1 MRIPGIEAGRG
12 LPATLIMTIVG
23 LLPLSGPLQAATLYA
38 TRIGTWGL
46 ENGTLTN
53 GVKHA
58 VSDLRSVGHS
68 AAWGEAFAD
77 GTGIS
82 VWGKTSANGDN
93 GFLNQYHP
101 QMEGSFTFNDL
112 VISDPSNSGATSALL
127 GVNFG
132 VSFNS
137 AIRRTQVNVTIDGH
151 TTQVFNPVGEG
162 NHTTALVN
170 VPLNTP
176 LTLTLAMVADQ
187 WGARDGAGNISYVEG
202 QAAAWLRSTPF
213 YLQDGF
219 TADSA
224 DAGISGNS
232 LSAVPLPAAA
242 WLFGGALLGLGGL
255 GRLAVKGPGRG
266 NSGPAD
272 PPSA

>member
-12 LPATLIMTIVG
+12 LPATLLLTIVG
-23 LLPLSGPLQAATLYA
+23 LLPISSPLQAATLYT
-38 TRIGTWGL
+38 TRIGTWGIG
-46 ENGTLTN
+46 NGTLAT
-53 GVKHA
+53 GTKHA
-58 VSDLRSVGHS
+58 ASNLSSVGHS

-82 VWGKTSANGDN
+82 VRGKSSPKADN
-93 GFLNQYHP
+93 GGISQYHP

-112 VISDPSNSGATSALL
+112 VISNPGDSGATSALL

-132 VSFNS
+132 VSFNGS
-137 AIRRTQVNVTIDGH
+137 IRRTQVNVTIGGH
-151 TTQVFNPVGEG
+151 ITQVFNPVGEG
-162 NHTTALVN
+162 NHTTTLVS

-187 WGARDGAGNISYVEG
+187 WGASDGQGNVDYFEG
-202 QAAAWLRSTPF
+202 QAAAWLRAAPF

-232 LSAVPLPAAA
+232 LSAVPLPAAV
-242 WLFGGALLGLGGL
+242 WLFGGALLGLG
-255 GRLAVKGPGRG
+255 RLAAKGACRG
-266 NSGPAD
+266 TAGPDA

>member
-12 LPATLIMTIVG
+12 LPAALLLTIVG
-23 LLPLSGPLQAATLYA
+23 LLPISSPLQAATLYT
-38 TRIGTWGL
+38 TRIGTWGI
-46 ENGTLTN
+46 ENGTLAT
-53 GVKHA
+53 GTKHA
-58 VSDLRSVGHS
+58 ASDLSSVGHS

-82 VWGKTSANGDN
+82 VRGRSSAKADN
-93 GFLNQYHP
+93 GGISQLHP

-112 VISDPSNSGATSALL
+112 VISDPGDSGATSALL

-132 VSFNS
+132 VSFNGS
-137 AIRRTQVNVTIDGH
+137 IRRTQVNVTIDGH
-151 TTQVFNPVGEG
+151 TQVFNPVGEG
-162 NHTTALVN
+162 NHTTALVS

-187 WGARDGAGNISYVEG
+187 WGASDGQGNIDYFEG
-202 QAAAWLRSTPF
+202 QAAAWLRATPF
-213 YLQDGF
+213 YLQNGF

-255 GRLAVKGPGRG
+255 GRRAAKRACRG
-266 NSGPAD
+266 NSGPAA